1 MGKVIKKKLNGMN
14 WWAKASL
21 VLLLTLAT
29 SVFMYQGWYKPTPA
43 AAATVTYGV
52 TVPDVLTTGI
62 DGLAQFPTAAASVT
76 TAPTVRGNMSTTLTT
91 TGASYRPTTGMTS
104 GNATTMLKLY
114 TPAYATAQTITAP
127 AGEFAIRGYN
137 ATDTWTFHVYSHNP
151 AGVAG
156 NKTLMYSSN
165 TTTSGTGATVV
176 VAPTYT
182 LVNSAMPAGYKLLL
196 EVVYTPGG
204 TTYTPRIYVDGT
216 TNTTWC
222 RLTVTE
228 TAAATGNLTFGEG
241 TNPASA
247 NAGQA
252 STNNALDGFTMAMS
266 SGTSTVSSLT
276 VTGSANFTAT
286 NIPTNGVKIYRDL
299 GTVGTLDGSDVL
311 LNTTSPAI
319 SGNAT
324 TVPLT
329 AVENVTTAAVN
340 YLVVVNLNAAATV
353 GNTFTATISGA
364 AGTGIGT
371 PVDNDANS
379 GTLTV
384 VAGNVLTVGEG
395 TNPANNTNAQRG
407 SSQAIDGFTLASST
421 GAASVTA
428 VTVTGNANFTA
439 TNVGTNGVKI
449 YRDLGTVGTLDG
461 ADVLLS
467 TTSPA
472 IVTNATTVPLT
483 AAEAV
488 TTTPVNYLVVV
499 DIAAAATLTNTIT
512 ANVSALTQT
521 GAVSVTDSDA
531 ASATLTVTAAQT
543 LTIGNGT
550 NPANANIQ
558 TGNSASLDAFTMAIN
573 SGTGS
578 INSLTLT
585 GSANFTTANIASAA
599 VYVDNGV
606 VGTYEAGTDT
616 LVASSYGQTGLVGTI
631 TFSAAESVTTVA
643 KNYLVRVTTNGGAT
657 VGNTFTGTITGAT
670 GVGIVTANDTA
681 SATLTITAGPVSTIN
696 SCGGCHGNPPVDSA
710 NASTRAAGLFAGD
723 HGKHTAAPVSLSC
736 ASCHVD
742 NGSSPTGNKHA
753 DGQIQ
758 IASPL
763 RAVTGESY
771 GQVTH
776 AVTNSPTFSSC
787 TTYCHS
793 QGTSK
798 TSNPGDTHTASL
810 TAPITVATWGTTT
823 LDCNGCHNSPPNY
836 ATGTLM
842 AGVAKANSHQGT
854 THAAQLCTRCHNS
867 VTGTG
872 PYTTTTGHADGLY
885 TVAAANVG
893 YTYATTGGTCNA
905 TGTGCHNASTIAWGA
920 SLACLDCHTATAL
933 SAPNA
938 SSISS
943 GTVTQRRG
951 ISTEFGLTSNHT
963 RSRGT
968 VTSQDCGVCHMEG
981 NPTDGSK
988 NTNAS
993 TAGIVGGTFHG
1004 NGVIELRDPDTGATI
1019 IAQSW
1024 SQALPSN
1031 TQGAFANKAGTPVAA
1046 FVQFSRNLATRPE
1059 LETALV
1065 WPNTTNAGLY
1075 PSTTNTRFE
1084 VNAAIQKQHCLGC
1097 HDAAGAAG
1105 TGTGASASKIPT
1117 GSALN
1122 PFAATITTN
1131 GMTASLRVLD
1141 VKSQFESTN
1150 RSYHPVLYKQNNGY
1164 AGSTRMV
1171 APWNNVAK
1179 SGTTTVFGPLI
1190 TCWDC
1195 HANDGATTA
1204 ITSTVTHGG
1213 ALVGTNR
1220 VPLRGQTNVASTTS
1234 GTTNYCLFCH
1244 LGYTASQAG
1253 HAAGSA
1259 FVTNTQGTGRTM
1271 TGMNST
1277 CTGCHSSIG
1286 AAGTKPARPYGA
1298 ADAHGYDVK
1307 GPTAAV
1313 PNGAFAAGQGYA
1325 FIRANTF
1332 YGVTNYQQRVA
1343 NVGGT
1348 AYVPTCGGATTT
1360 GSGFCGRADMGG
1372 AAPTVTKAYDPGGS
1386 F

>member
-1 MGKVIKKKLNGMN
+1 MGKVIKNKLNGMS
-14 WWAKASL
+14 WWMKTSL
-21 VLLLTLAT
+21 VLTLTLVT
-29 SVFMYQGWYKPTPA
+29 SVFMYQGWYLPNQAKAASKTYYIDDAGGAGTVIATGVSTTVA
-43 AAATVTYGV
+43 AAANPTSATPTPDITLLGTASSTTASNRTTGTYTAGATMLEAIYNTAYPANTAVTGTSFMFRLRDGSGGYTAGIQLFYVAANGTKTNFTGSVVNQAIASGGSLDFTVNLSGQTA
-52 TVPDVLTTGI
+52 TVPAGSKLGVRIIYVSGSSTDARFYFGS
-62 DGLAQFPTAAASVT
+62 TAAVGGADSGILIVDEVAAS
-76 TAPTVRGNMSTTLTT
+76 
-91 TGASYRPTTGMTS
+91 
-104 GNATTMLKLY
+104 
-114 TPAYATAQTITAP
+114 
-127 AGEFAIRGYN
+127 
-137 ATDTWTFHVYSHNP
+137 
-151 AGVAG
+151 
-156 NKTLMYSSN
+156 
-165 TTTSGTGATVV
+165 
-176 VAPTYT
+176 
-182 LVNSAMPAGYKLLL
+182 
-196 EVVYTPGG
+196 
-204 TTYTPRIYVDGT
+204 
-216 TNTTWC
+216 
-222 RLTVTE
+222 
-228 TAAATGNLTFGEG
+228 GNLTIGAG
-241 TNPASA
+241 TNPANA
-247 NAGQA
+247 NASQA
-252 STNNALDGFTMAMS
+252 SVNNAIDGFTMAMS
-266 SGTSTVSSLT
+266 AGSGAVTSLTVLGDANFTAANIPTNGVKVYRDAGVIGTYEAGTDTLISTASSAVSGSATTVTLTSETVTTAAANYLVTVDLTAGATPLLGTLTATVSGAAGTGLGTVTDSDTTGASLTFVAGNVVTVGEGTDPANNTNAQRGSSLAIDGFTLASSTGSASVTAIT

-286 NIPTNGVKIYRDL
+286 NI
-299 GTVGTLDGSDVL
+299 
-311 LNTTSPAI
+311 
-319 SGNAT
+319 
-324 TVPLT
+324 
-329 AVENVTTAAVN
+329 
-340 YLVVVNLNAAATV
+340 
-353 GNTFTATISGA
+353 
-364 AGTGIGT
+364 
-371 PVDNDANS
+371 
-379 GTLTV
+379 
-384 VAGNVLTVGEG
+384 
-395 TNPANNTNAQRG
+395 
-407 SSQAIDGFTLASST
+407 
-421 GAASVTA
+421 
-428 VTVTGNANFTA
+428 
-439 TNVGTNGVKI
+439 GTNGVKI

-461 ADVLLS
+461 ADVLLN

-472 IVTNATTVPLT
+472 IATNTTTVPLT
-483 AAEAV
+483 TAESV
-488 TTTPVNYLVVV
+488 TTTAANYLVVV

-512 ANVSALTQT
+512 ANVSGVTQT

-531 ASATLTVTAAQT
+531 NSATLTVTAAQT

-558 TGNSASLDAFTMAIN
+558 TGNVASLDSFTMAIN
-573 SGTGS
+573 TGTGAIS
-578 INSLTLT
+578 SLTLT

-599 VYVDNGV
+599 IYVDNGV

-616 LVASSYGQTGLVGTI
+616 LVASSYGQAGTVGTI
-631 TFSAAESVTTVA
+631 TFSVAEPVTTVA
-643 KNYLVRVTTNGGAT
+643 KNYLVRVTANGGAT

-670 GVGIVTANDTA
+670 GVGIVTAGDTN
-681 SATLTITAGPVSTIN
+681 SATLTIVAGPVSTITN
-696 SCGGCHGNPPVDSA
+696 CGGCHGNPPLDGAGRNTTGSEGKFVGSHQSHTSILTCA
-710 NASTRAAGLFAGD
+710 N
-723 HGKHTAAPVSLSC
+723 
-736 ASCHVD
+736 CHVD
-742 NGSSPTGNKHA
+742 NGTSPTGNAHS
-753 DGQIQ
+753 DGNIQ
-758 IASPL
+758 FASPL
-763 RAVTGESY
+763 RGVSGESY
-771 GQVTH
+771 GSATKP
-776 AVTNSPTFSSC
+776 VTNTTSFSSC

-798 TSNPGDTHTASL
+798 TSNSGETHTASI
-810 TAPITVATWGTTT
+810 TAPNTVATWATTT

-836 ATGTLM
+836 TNGTLM
-842 AGVAKANSHQGT
+842 ATVAKANSHQGS
-854 THAAQLCTRCHNS
+854 THAAQTCNVCHNS
-867 VTGTG
+867 VTYSGG
-872 PYTTTTGHADGLY
+872 VYTLTTGHADGLF
-885 TVAAANVG
+885 TVAPTNIT
-893 YTYATTGGTCNA
+893 YTYAASGGTCA
-905 TGTGCHNASTIAWGA
+905 STAAGCHQGSSIQWGA
-920 SLACLDCHTATAL
+920 SLACLDCHTASAL
-933 SAPNA
+933 TAPNA
-938 SSISS
+938 SAISS

-968 VTSQDCGVCHMEG
+968 VTSEDCGVCHMEG

-993 TAGIVGGTFHG
+993 TAGIFGGQFHG

-1031 TQGAFANKAGTPVAA
+1031 TQGAFANKAGSPVAA

-1084 VNAAIQKQHCLGC
+1084 VNSAIQKQHCLGC

-1171 APWNNVAK
+1171 APWNNVNK
-1179 SGTTTVFGPLI
+1179 TGTTTVFGPLI

-1195 HANDGATTA
+1195 HADDNATTA

-1220 VPLRGQTNVASTTS
+1220 VPLRGQTNVASSTNGQS
-1234 GTTNYCLFCH
+1234 NYCLFCH
-1244 LGYTASQAG
+1244 LGYTASAAG

-1259 FVTNTQGTGRTM
+1259 FVTNTQGTSRTM
-1271 TGMNST
+1271 TGMNTT

-1298 ADAHGYDVK
+1298 ADAHGYNVK

-1348 AYVPTCGGATTT
+1348 AYVPTCAGATTT

-1372 AAPTVTKAYDPGGS
+1372 AAPTTTKAYDPGGS